1 MIENNLSLNVTNYY
15 FQILLNKEIYRIAQ
29 EQIRLTKEQ
38 EIRTRILIENG
49 KVPQS
54 QLYDVKAQLAD
65 DELVATEARNSL
77 RLSFLDLMQLME
89 LKGEEYFDVDS
100 LDESIVSMESVTP
113 EGIYASALSCMPQIS
128 KLNYS
133 LQSKV
138 KVQKLSSRD
147 ITHSFF
153 GCRNQYRLLL
163 FSSCNESVFLSAV

>member
-1 MIENNLSLNVTNYY
+1 M
-15 FQILLNKEIYRIAQ
+15 NKEIYRIAQ

-54 QLYDVKAQLAD
+54 QLYDIKAQLAD

-113 EGIYASALSCMPQIS
+113 EGIYASALSCMPQI
-128 KLNYS
+128 K
-133 LQSKV
+133 QA
-138 KVQKLSSRD
+138 
-147 ITHSFF
+147 H
-153 GCRNQYRLLL
+153 
-163 FSSCNESVFLSAV
+163 

>member
-1 MIENNLSLNVTNYY
+1 M
-15 FQILLNKEIYRIAQ
+15 
-29 EQIRLTKEQ
+29 TKEQ
-38 EIRTRILIENG
+38 EIRTRILIENR

-113 EGIYASALSCMPQIS
+113 EGIYASALSCMPQI
-128 KLNYS
+128 KQAHYS

-138 KVQKLSSRD
+138 KSTKVVKSGYYPQLFLGAGINTGYYYSRRAMNP
-147 ITHSFF
+147 SFYQQF
-153 GCRNQYRLLL
+153 KKQYAEKHL
-163 FSSCNESVFLSAV
+163 FHIKHPSFLTASLRGIR